1 MDLKGHFWNGVDD
14 AVIEA
19 LQSARSGSAWLAK
32 AIGEF
37 VKTIG
42 PEMLGEVVEGDL
54 VKQARAYNVGLP
66 RWASAYIARLPHGY
80 RTRFVRSAAWFYL
93 GRLSNSLDVDDLV
106 SKLMQVVGNKASEEP
121 LTEVEKMAVEAF
133 VDQF

>member
-37 VKTIG
+37 VEVIG
-42 PEMLGEVVEGDL
+42 PELLGEVVKGDL
-54 VKQARAYNVGLP
+54 VKQARAYNVELP

-93 GRLSNSLDVDDLV
+93 GRLSNSFDIDDLV
-106 SKLMQVVGNKASEEP
+106 YKLMQVVGDRSQEP
-121 LTEVEKMAVEAF
+121 LTDVEKTAVEEF
-133 VDQF
+133 VNQF